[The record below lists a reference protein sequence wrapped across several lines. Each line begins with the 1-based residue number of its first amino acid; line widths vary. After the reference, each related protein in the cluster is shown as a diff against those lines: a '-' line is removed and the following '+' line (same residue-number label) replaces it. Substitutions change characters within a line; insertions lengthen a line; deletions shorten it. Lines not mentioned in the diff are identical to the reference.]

1 VLVYNRQTSTD
12 LTSNIRNQAG
22 KAGVPTVGVT
32 ETIQPVGATFEQ
44 WFTNELVQL
53 RSALAHA

>member
-1 VLVYNRQTSTD
+1 VAATD